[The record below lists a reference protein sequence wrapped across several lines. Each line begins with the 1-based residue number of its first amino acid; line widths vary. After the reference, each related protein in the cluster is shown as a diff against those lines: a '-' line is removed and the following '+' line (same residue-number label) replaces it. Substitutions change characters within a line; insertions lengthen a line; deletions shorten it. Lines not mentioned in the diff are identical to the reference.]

1 MNKFVCLL
9 LALPF
14 CLLAPFCS
22 QAQTTGSNVRRYS
35 LQEVVQK
42 TKEQSPAYRRAIT
55 LLSNRSWQYQTFRSN
70 FLPQLT
76 LNGTVP
82 DLNRGI
88 DQVRQPDGTF
98 RFVRVSQVNSMTQ
111 LSLSQSIGLTGTQIF
126 VNSQVQRFDNFS
138 ALGDRQHSYS
148 ANPAVIGI
156 FQPIFAFNPL
166 RWDKRIEPI
175 RYEESKRE
183 YFEEMERISIGATQR
198 FFNLLLAQISI
209 EIAERNVANN
219 DTLYQIA
226 QGRYNLGKIAENELL
241 QLELSTMNA
250 RQDLAQAALD
260 VETHTLRLKV
270 FMGMTDDDPI
280 RLLEPENIPQFDVD
294 EERALAEA
302 RKNRSQVLAFERELL
317 QAERDLAQAR
327 GESGLNVQVFG
338 TFGLTQRANQFNEL
352 YINPEDQQRLR
363 VGFNIPIVDWGRTK
377 SRLGTAKANQ
387 DLVRADV
394 EQDQI
399 NFDQEIYLS
408 VKQFKML
415 RNQLIIGS
423 KAVEVGVKRF
433 EITKS
438 RYLIGKIGIL
448 ELNIAAQERDL
459 ARRNYVTALRSFWD
473 AYYNLRLLTLYDFEQ
488 NDVLLQEG

>member
-1 MNKFVCLL
+1 
-9 LALPF
+9 
-14 CLLAPFCS
+14 
-22 QAQTTGSNVRRYS
+22 
-35 LQEVVQK
+35 
-42 TKEQSPAYRRAIT
+42 
-55 LLSNRSWQYQTFRSN
+55 
-70 FLPQLT
+70 
-76 LNGTVP
+76 
-82 DLNRGI
+82 
-88 DQVRQPDGTF
+88 
-98 RFVRVSQVNSMTQ
+98 
-111 LSLSQSIGLTGTQIF
+111 
-126 VNSQVQRFDNFS
+126 
-138 ALGDRQHSYS
+138 
-148 ANPAVIGI
+148 
-156 FQPIFAFNPL
+156 
-166 RWDKRIEPI
+166 
-175 RYEESKRE
+175 
-183 YFEEMERISIGATQR
+183 MERISIGATQR

-280 RLLEPENIPQFDVD
+280 RLLEPENIPQFEVD

-338 TFGLTQRANQFNEL
+338 TFGLTQRANKFNEL

-394 EQDQI
+394 EQDRI

-473 AYYNLRLLTLYDFEQ
+473 AYYNLRLLTLYDFEH